1 MALPLGKLTILI
13 GAGIVG
19 SVIAKEG
26 SLPDVSGLVSGA
38 FKVVLKQFKSSDP
51 APAVKKL
58 PHNDALMAQVNSLRQ
73 ELQLLAR
80 DRSITIVNSS
90 GTGAVLFSDLFEKC
104 TGGKKYVTV
113 IVIVVVGY
121 GYVWWKGWKL
131 PDLMFAT
138 KRSLSDACT
147 SIGNQMGK
155 LYGTIDDV
163 KKKLSSRMNRLDE
176 SLDECA
182 ALTESTREEISVT
195 QQKADTISGNF
206 KSVHV
211 AVRVLES
218 RIKEIEEKQPS
229 SSSSSRPVIELPPV
243 SPSSRVSIFP
253 HFDFMSAIWLWVNCS
268 CQLDMLPPY
277 PLPKTFACPLPLKL
291 FLCLLLVCIIQGSQ
305 SGSSMLSLELPSVT
319 PSAKDGS
326 PSTIS
331 TDQPSPSNSGGSVQ
345 ESRSNGSSS
354 GLFGLG
360 SRLSGVY
367 APFLSR
373 TRSATDSVVQ
383 QTRSTS

>member
-1 MALPLGKLTILI
+1 
-13 GAGIVG
+13 
-19 SVIAKEG
+19 
-26 SLPDVSGLVSGA
+26 
-38 FKVVLKQFKSSDP
+38 
-51 APAVKKL
+51 
-58 PHNDALMAQVNSLRQ
+58 
-73 ELQLLAR
+73 
-80 DRSITIVNSS
+80 
-90 GTGAVLFSDLFEKC
+90 
-104 TGGKKYVTV
+104 
-113 IVIVVVGY
+113 
-121 GYVWWKGWKL
+121 
-131 PDLMFAT
+131 MFAT

-176 SLDECA
+176 SLDEYA

-218 RIKEIEEKQPS
+218 RIKEIEEKQVATTEGVTMLCQFTKTLENSRTTEYIQPS
-229 SSSSSRPVIELPPV
+229 SSSSSRPAIELPPV
-243 SPSSRVSIFP
+243 SPSSR
-253 HFDFMSAIWLWVNCS
+253 
-268 CQLDMLPPY
+268 
-277 PLPKTFACPLPLKL
+277 
-291 FLCLLLVCIIQGSQ
+291 GSQ
-305 SGSSMLSLELPSVT
+305 SGSSRLSLEPPSVT

-326 PSTIS
+326 PSTIL

-345 ESRSNGSSS
+345 ESRTNGFSS

-360 SRLSGVY
+360 RLSGVY

>member
-1 MALPLGKLTILI
+1 MALSLGKLTILL

-38 FKVVLKQFKSSDP
+38 FKVVLKQLKSNEP
-51 APAVKKL
+51 APTVKKL

-80 DRSITIVNSS
+80 DRSITIVNAS
-90 GTGAVLFSDLFEKC
+90 GTG
-104 TGGKKYVTV
+104 GRKYVTV
-113 IVIVVVGY
+113 IVIVAVGY
-121 GYVWWKGWKL
+121 GYIWWKGWKL

-147 SIGNQMGK
+147 SIGDQMGK

-163 KKKLSSRMNRLDE
+163 KKKLSTRMNRLDE
-176 SLDECA
+176 NLDECA
-182 ALTESTREEISVT
+182 ALTESTREEIAVT
-195 QQKADTISGNF
+195 QQKADTITGDF

-218 RIKEIEEKQPS
+218 RIKEIEEKQVATTEGAS
-229 SSSSSRPVIELPPV
+229 SSSSSRPALEPPPA
-243 SPSSRVSIFP
+243 SPSSR
-253 HFDFMSAIWLWVNCS
+253 
-268 CQLDMLPPY
+268 
-277 PLPKTFACPLPLKL
+277 
-291 FLCLLLVCIIQGSQ
+291 GSQ
-305 SGSSMLSLELPSVT
+305 LASSMLSLEPLSVT
-319 PSAKDGS
+319 PSARTGS
-326 PSTIS
+326 PPPIS
-331 TDQPSPSNSGGSVQ
+331 ADPPTPSNSGGPVQ
-345 ESRSNGSSS
+345 ESRINGSSS
-354 GLFGLG
+354 GLFGL

-373 TRSATDSVVQ
+373 TRNYWTYGGGGNLHQLAYPSQIIVCMPKPDYERLGIEFCRDAVSLEFH
-383 QTRSTS
+383 

>member
-1 MALPLGKLTILI
+1 
-13 GAGIVG
+13 
-19 SVIAKEG
+19 
-26 SLPDVSGLVSGA
+26 
-38 FKVVLKQFKSSDP
+38 
-51 APAVKKL
+51 
-58 PHNDALMAQVNSLRQ
+58 MAQVNSLRQ

-90 GTGAVLFSDLFEKC
+90 G

-176 SLDECA
+176 NLDECA

-218 RIKEIEEKQPS
+218 RIKEIEEKQVATTEGVTMLCQFTKTLENSRTTEYIQPS

-243 SPSSRVSIFP
+243 SPSSR
-253 HFDFMSAIWLWVNCS
+253 
-268 CQLDMLPPY
+268 
-277 PLPKTFACPLPLKL
+277 
-291 FLCLLLVCIIQGSQ
+291 GSQ
-305 SGSSMLSLELPSVT
+305 SGSSRLSLELPSDT

-345 ESRSNGSSS
+345 ESRTNGSSS
-354 GLFGLG
+354 GLFGLA
-360 SRLSGVY
+360 RLSSVY
-367 APFLSR
+367 TPFLSR

>member
-26 SLPDVSGLVSGA
+26 SLPDVSGLGA

-90 GTGAVLFSDLFEKC
+90 GTG
-104 TGGKKYVTV
+104 GKKYVTV
-113 IVIVVVGY
+113 IVIVVAGY

-195 QQKADTISGNF
+195 QQKADKISGNF

-211 AVRVLES
+211 AVRVLAS
-218 RIKEIEEKQPS
+218 RIKEIEEKQVATTEGVTMLCQFTKTLENSRTTEYIQPS
-229 SSSSSRPVIELPPV
+229 SSSSSRPAIELPPV
-243 SPSSRVSIFP
+243 SPSSR
-253 HFDFMSAIWLWVNCS
+253 
-268 CQLDMLPPY
+268 
-277 PLPKTFACPLPLKL
+277 
-291 FLCLLLVCIIQGSQ
+291 GSQ
-305 SGSSMLSLELPSVT
+305 SGSSRLSLEPPFVT

-345 ESRSNGSSS
+345 ESRTNGSSS

-360 SRLSGVY
+360 RLSGVY

>member
-90 GTGAVLFSDLFEKC
+90 G
-104 TGGKKYVTV
+104 KKYVTV
-113 IVIVVVGY
+113 IVIVVAGY

-218 RIKEIEEKQPS
+218 RIKEIEEKQVATTEGVTMLCQFTKTLENSRTTEYIQPS
-229 SSSSSRPVIELPPV
+229 SSSSSRPAIELPPV
-243 SPSSRVSIFP
+243 SPSSR
-253 HFDFMSAIWLWVNCS
+253 
-268 CQLDMLPPY
+268 
-277 PLPKTFACPLPLKL
+277 
-291 FLCLLLVCIIQGSQ
+291 GSQ
-305 SGSSMLSLELPSVT
+305 SGSSRLSLELPSVT

-345 ESRSNGSSS
+345 ESRTNGSSS
-354 GLFGLG
+354 GFFGLG
-360 SRLSGVY
+360 RLSGVY

>member
-90 GTGAVLFSDLFEKC
+90 GTSA
-104 TGGKKYVTV
+104 GGKKYVTV
-113 IVIVVVGY
+113 IVIVVAGY

-218 RIKEIEEKQPS
+218 RIKEIEEKQVATTEGVTMLCQFTKTLENSRTTEYIQPS
-229 SSSSSRPVIELPPV
+229 SSSSSRPAIELPPV
-243 SPSSRVSIFP
+243 SPSSR
-253 HFDFMSAIWLWVNCS
+253 
-268 CQLDMLPPY
+268 
-277 PLPKTFACPLPLKL
+277 
-291 FLCLLLVCIIQGSQ
+291 
-305 SGSSMLSLELPSVT
+305 
-319 PSAKDGS
+319 DGS

-345 ESRSNGSSS
+345 ESRTNGSSS
-354 GLFGLG
+354 GFFGLG
-360 SRLSGVY
+360 RLSGVY

>member
-26 SLPDVSGLVSGA
+26 SLPDVSGLGAFKVWEAYRFHYSRPIRLEKKRVSGFIA
-38 FKVVLKQFKSSDP
+38 LRWMSKVVLKQFKSSDP

-90 GTGAVLFSDLFEKC
+90 GTG
-104 TGGKKYVTV
+104 GKKYVTV
-113 IVIVVVGY
+113 IVIVVAGY

-195 QQKADTISGNF
+195 QQKADKISGNF

-211 AVRVLES
+211 AVRVLAS

-229 SSSSSRPVIELPPV
+229 SSSSSRPAIELPPV
-243 SPSSRVSIFP
+243 SPSSR
-253 HFDFMSAIWLWVNCS
+253 
-268 CQLDMLPPY
+268 
-277 PLPKTFACPLPLKL
+277 
-291 FLCLLLVCIIQGSQ
+291 GSQ
-305 SGSSMLSLELPSVT
+305 SGSSRLSLEPPFVT

-345 ESRSNGSSS
+345 ESRTNGSSS

-360 SRLSGVY
+360 RLSGVY

>member
-1 MALPLGKLTILI
+1 MALSLGKLTILL

-26 SLPDVSGLVSGA
+26 TLPDVSGLVSGA
-38 FKVVLKQFKSSDP
+38 FKVVLKQLKNNDP

-73 ELQLLAR
+73 ELQLLSR
-80 DRSITIVNSS
+80 DRSITIVNAS
-90 GTGAVLFSDLFEKC
+90 GTG
-104 TGGKKYVTV
+104 GRKYVTV
-113 IVIVVVGY
+113 VVIVVVGY
-121 GYVWWKGWKL
+121 GYIRWKGWKL

-147 SIGNQMGK
+147 SIGDQMGK

-163 KKKLSSRMNRLDE
+163 KKKLSSRMNGLDE

-218 RIKEIEEKQPS
+218 RIKEIEEKQVATTDGVTMLCQFTKTLENSRTTESIQPS
-229 SSSSSRPVIELPPV
+229 LSSSSRPAIELPPV
-243 SPSSRVSIFP
+243 SPSSR
-253 HFDFMSAIWLWVNCS
+253 
-268 CQLDMLPPY
+268 
-277 PLPKTFACPLPLKL
+277 
-291 FLCLLLVCIIQGSQ
+291 GSQ
-305 SGSSMLSLELPSVT
+305 SGSSWLSLELPSVT
-319 PSAKDGS
+319 PSAKAG
-326 PSTIS
+326 PPPTIS
-331 TDQPSPSNSGGSVQ
+331 ADQPSPSNSDRSVQ
-345 ESRSNGSSS
+345 ESRTNGSSS
-354 GLFGLG
+354 GLFGL